1 VSGFFVE
8 KQLAELIGPALD
20 WAVARAAGITVEL
33 AAPQYG
39 APWRPFLPDT
49 GARFA
54 PSANWEQAGPLLEAH
69 KIGSGAVG
77 QGWVAYPRRSNAPTD
92 WLHAPSAL
100 VAICRAV
107 VADKLGLVVGIPA
120 ELAQ

>member
-1 VSGFFVE
+1 LNDFIEVTTDA
-8 KQLAELIGPALD
+8 LTGPALD
-20 WAVARAAGITVEL
+20 WAVARAAGISVEL

-77 QGWVAYPRRSNAPTD
+77 QGWVAYPRRNNAPTD